1 MALTG
6 PTLLRLASRVV
17 RQGDFELHIPD
28 FALGAGVY
36 HLQGPNGS
44 GKSMFMRFVLGLL
57 PVPYRPARDDLVP
70 QLVGYVPQHFREALL
85 PWLRIRQ
92 NLGLLAASGEEP
104 TLLARTLGLTPEE
117 EGRWPHQISG
127 GQSQRA
133 VVAREVALKPDLLV
147 LDEPFSALDRG
158 SAARVMA
165 AILDRRPKG
174 QITLLSSH
182 IPIKDLVDDVSLQ
195 TLVVSRISERR
206 ANLCIA

>member
-6 PTLLRLASRVV
+6 PTQLRLASRIV

-57 PVPYRPARDDLVP
+57 PAPSRPGKNDAVPGR
-70 QLVGYVPQHFREALL
+70 VGYVPQHFREALL
-85 PWLRIRQ
+85 PWLRIGQ
-92 NLGLLAASGEEP
+92 NLGLLPETRQDSI
-104 TLLARTLGLTPEE
+104 LLARALGLTPEE
-117 EGRWPHQISG
+117 ELRWPHQISG

-147 LDEPFSALDRG
+147 LDEPFSALDRA
-158 SAARVMA
+158 SATRIMA
-165 AILDRRPKG
+165 AILEVRPSD
-174 QITLLSSH
+174 QITILSSH
-182 IPIKDLVDDVSLQ
+182 IPLGDLVDDADLR
-195 TLVVSRISERR
+195 TLAVNRTSETR
-206 ANLCIA
+206 ADLCVI